1 MTPLPA
7 LDPLPLPAPVW
18 LLSALLSL
26 TFFLHVLPMNLLL
39 GGSIIALVA
48 RLRGKK
54 DGRSAALAREIA
66 GVLPVLFAATLTLGV
81 AALLFLQ
88 VLYGRAFF
96 SAAVLLAVPWF
107 LVVPA
112 LIMGYYAAY
121 ITRSPKT
128 RAWLV
133 GLGSFTVAFCVV
145 FVAFVQANVM
155 SAVLHPVRLVSWF
168 AARANGLRL
177 NLGDPTLAPRFFHV
191 VVGACAVAGV
201 AVAIAGYLK
210 RKADAELSAW
220 MVKQGALWFVA
231 ATALNVML
239 GVWWLAALPLQTMLL
254 FMGRGP
260 AATTWLVLGIVAAL
274 AAFGHMIP
282 TIMAKD
288 PRSLLFG
295 GAGSLVVT
303 LVCMVMVRDAARR
316 AELAAEGL
324 QPAAWVQPQ
333 WGAIVVFLVLLL
345 TAIALIGWMVRTIAV
360 ARRP

>member
-7 LDPLPLPAPVW
+7 LDPLPLPAPAW

-48 RLRGKK
+48 RLRGRK

-112 LIMGYYAAY
+112 AHHGLLRGVRHPKPEDARLARRPWIAS
-121 ITRSPKT
+121 RS
-128 RAWLV
+128 
-133 GLGSFTVAFCVV
+133 AFCVV

-168 AARANGLRL
+168 AAAR
-177 NLGDPTLAPRFFHV
+177 T
-191 VVGACAVAGV
+191 ACASTW
-201 AVAIAGYLK
+201 AIRRWRPASSTSS
-210 RKADAELSAW
+210 SARVRW
-220 MVKQGALWFVA
+220 PASRWQSPAISS
-231 ATALNVML
+231 
-239 GVWWLAALPLQTMLL
+239 
-254 FMGRGP
+254 GRRTRNCRPGWSSR
-260 AATTWLVLGIVAAL
+260 ARCGSSRR
-274 AAFGHMIP
+274 
-282 TIMAKD
+282 
-288 PRSLLFG
+288 PRSTSCSASG
-295 GAGSLVVT
+295 GWRLCRCRRCCCSWDASRRQRPGSSWGSW
-303 LVCMVMVRDAARR
+303 RR
-316 AELAAEGL
+316 SPRSA
-324 QPAAWVQPQ
+324 
-333 WGAIVVFLVLLL
+333 
-345 TAIALIGWMVRTIAV
+345 T
-360 ARRP
+360 